1 MSETEDDLRTTAQSI
16 AADAERLKQVE
27 EAKTELAVDDPKLG
41 DLTEKAERII
51 DEISAKGVLQSAL
64 VEELQRRDSGSTL
77 WAPTVASGV
86 LSCRARSSSL
96 VPLRDRPSKTT
107 APRTYTHTGFS
118 SGMRR

>member
-1 MSETEDDLRTTAQSI
+1 MSEAEDDLRTTAQSI

-64 VEELQRRDSGSTL
+64 VEELQPEG
-77 WAPTVASGV
+77 
-86 LSCRARSSSL
+86 
-96 VPLRDRPSKTT
+96 
-107 APRTYTHTGFS
+107 
-118 SGMRR
+118 